1 MATTGFTLAP
11 MGIVTL
17 DVAPAAGKIRV
28 HKVWMAVD
36 GGLVVQPE
44 AAKANIES
52 GVVYGLSNA
61 LFEAVTVKDGV
72 ATLEGRVNNGK
83 ARDKATKLAKKV
95 KNVKNVVN
103 HLKLPDE
110 K

>member
-1 MATTGFTLAP
+1 MEG
-11 MGIVTL
+11 MVTRL
-17 DVAPAAGKIRV
+17 SVLLIAAGLAFGQAPDRV
-28 HKVWMAVD
+28 DAVARD
-36 GGLVVQPE
+36 QVSMKL
-44 AAKANIES
+44 
-52 GVVYGLSNA
+52 A
-61 LFEAVTVKDGV
+61 LDRDVRGNGIQVTVKDGV
-72 ATLEGRVNNGK
+72 ATLEGRVNNSK